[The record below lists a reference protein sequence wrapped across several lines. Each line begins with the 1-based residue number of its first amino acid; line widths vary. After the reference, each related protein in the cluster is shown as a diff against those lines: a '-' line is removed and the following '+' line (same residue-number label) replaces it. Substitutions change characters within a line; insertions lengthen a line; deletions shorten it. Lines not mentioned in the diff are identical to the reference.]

1 MAAWRI
7 ALALAL
13 ALLAPLAC
21 SEDPVPKL
29 EAEKQALLAGTRP
42 KPEFWSEVER
52 KGNLF
57 KEKKAADAELAQLE
71 SKTAAAQ
78 PELQQLAA
86 SLASA
91 REVNAN
97 AEQALANARAELARI
112 DAEVGAREATLA
124 GFERRRSERP

>member
-1 MAAWRI
+1 MLLRR
-7 ALALAL
+7 LVP
-13 ALLAPLAC
+13 ALLLLVPLAC

-29 EAEKQALLAGTRP
+29 EAEKKALLEGTRP
-42 KPEFWSEVER
+42 KLEFWSEVER

-57 KEKKAADAELAQLE
+57 KEKKAFDAESAQIQA
-71 SKTAAAQ
+71 KAAALE

-97 AEQALANARAELARI
+97 AEQALAQDRAELARI
-112 DAEVGAREATLA
+112 DGEVARRESGLA
-124 GFERRRSERP
+124 SFAARRSERP